1 LGIRLPEVFLLGL
14 LSLLVVLV
22 IRFKQLVLVQC
33 LPEITIAIALLTPLF
48 FVILD
53 RPALYNGVRHF
64 TFVIPTLAIV
74 AGVGLSKMIDF
85 LAGYQKWRVCFVAV
99 CVLLS
104 MNTIFTLCALHPYQ
118 YLYYNHFAGENFKQA
133 QRKWEADYWSSSLI
147 EATKILEQHVDAEAI
162 PKNNGLA
169 YSVAVCAEAFQG
181 QAYLDERFK
190 ITENWV
196 TADFFMSSTN
206 MNCDKVLQG
215 EVIGIVERLGA
226 PLAVVK
232 DRRALIGEA
241 RRPRAAPRD

>member
-1 LGIRLPEVFLLGL
+1 
-14 LSLLVVLV
+14 
-22 IRFKQLVLVQC
+22 
-33 LPEITIAIALLTPLF
+33 
-48 FVILD
+48 VILD

-74 AGVGLSKMIDF
+74 AGIGLSKMFDMLVI
-85 LAGYQKWRVCFVAV
+85 YQKWRICFAVVCA
-99 CVLLS
+99 LLS
-104 MNTIFTLCALHPYQ
+104 MYTIFTLFALHPYQ

-133 QRKWEADYWSSSLI
+133 QHHWEADYWSSSLI
-147 EATKILEQHVDAEAI
+147 DATKILEQYVDTEAVS
-162 PKNNGLA
+162 KNKGLV

-181 QAYLDERFK
+181 QAYLDDRFK
-190 ITENWV
+190 ITEDWV

-232 DRRALIGEA
+232 DRRTLIGEA